1 MVLPPEERNF
11 RMDTQQS
18 EASYGKRQGKRIAAE
33 LFLLV
38 LIALGILFWGNYA
51 QIIEPLGIA
60 GGAIAL
66 LVYLFANRYL
76 EEKRHEDARREQD
89 AGYESWGP

>member
-1 MVLPPEERNF
+1 MVFPPEKRNF
-11 RMDTQQS
+11 RMDTQQ
-18 EASYGKRQGKRIAAE
+18 AGAGYGKRQGKRIAAE

-51 QIIEPLGIA
+51 QIFEPLGIA
-60 GGAIAL
+60 GGVIVL

-76 EEKRHEDARREQD
+76 EEKHHEDARHEKD

>member
-1 MVLPPEERNF
+1 MVVPPEKRNF
-11 RMDTQQS
+11 RMETQQS
-18 EASYGKRQGKRIAAE
+18 EAGYGKRQGKRIAAE

-38 LIALGILFWGNYA
+38 LIALGILFWGNYV

-60 GGAIAL
+60 GGAIVL

-76 EEKRHEDARREQD
+76 EEKQHGGAQHEKDGEC
-89 AGYESWGP
+89 GSEGP

>member
-1 MVLPPEERNF
+1 MVFPPEERNS
-11 RMDTQQS
+11 RMDSQQS
-18 EASYGKRQGKRIAAE
+18 EAGSGKRQGKRIAAE
-33 LFLLV
+33 LFLFV

-60 GGAIAL
+60 GGAIVI

-76 EEKRHEDARREQD
+76 EEKYHEDARREKD
-89 AGYESWGP
+89 AEYRSGGP

>member
-1 MVLPPEERNF
+1 MRFYPEERNF
-11 RMDTQQS
+11 RMNTQQS
-18 EASYGKRQGKRIAAE
+18 EAGSGKRQGKRIAAK
-33 LFLLV
+33 LFLFV

-60 GGAIAL
+60 GGAIVL

-76 EEKRHEDARREQD
+76 EEKYPEDAQREND
-89 AGYESWGP
+89 AEYGSGGP

>member
-1 MVLPPEERNF
+1 MRFYPEERNF

-18 EASYGKRQGKRIAAE
+18 VAGSRKRQGKRIAAALS
-33 LFLLV
+33 LFV

-51 QIIEPLGIA
+51 RSIEPLGVA
-60 GGAIAL
+60 GGAVVF

-76 EEKRHEDARREQD
+76 EEKYHEDARRDKDPEY
-89 AGYESWGP
+89 GSGGP

>member
-1 MVLPPEERNF
+1 MSFYPEERNF
-11 RMDTQQS
+11 RMNTQQS
-18 EASYGKRQGKRIAAE
+18 ETGSGKRQGKRIAAALC
-33 LFLLV
+33 LFV

-60 GGAIAL
+60 GGAIVL

-76 EEKRHEDARREQD
+76 EEKHHEDARREKD
-89 AGYESWGP
+89 AEYGSGGP

>member
-1 MVLPPEERNF
+1 MRFYPEERNF
-11 RMDTQQS
+11 RMNTQQS
-18 EASYGKRQGKRIAAE
+18 EAGSGKRQGKRIAAK
-33 LFLLV
+33 LFLFV

-60 GGAIAL
+60 GGAIVL

-76 EEKRHEDARREQD
+76 EEKYPEDAQREKD
-89 AGYESWGP
+89 AEYGSGGP

>member
-1 MVLPPEERNF
+1 MRFYPEERNF
-11 RMDTQQS
+11 RMNTQQS
-18 EASYGKRQGKRIAAE
+18 EAGSGKRQGKRIAAK
-33 LFLLV
+33 LFLFV

-60 GGAIAL
+60 GGAIVL

-76 EEKRHEDARREQD
+76 EEKYHEDARREKD
-89 AGYESWGP
+89 AEYGSGGP

>member
-1 MVLPPEERNF
+1 MN
-11 RMDTQQS
+11 TQQS
-18 EASYGKRQGKRIAAE
+18 EAGSGKRQGKRIAAK
-33 LFLLV
+33 LFLFV

-60 GGAIAL
+60 GGAVVL

-76 EEKRHEDARREQD
+76 EEKYNEDVRREKD
-89 AGYESWGP
+89 AEYGSGGP